1 MFRTMCF
8 AIFTL
13 AIVFA
18 VYGQEAKVTIASIQ
32 SLIRSHH
39 YDEALKTTQSA
50 LRKSPSDFRL
60 WTLEGIVFSIQ
71 GNKNDALAAFVKALS
86 LSPTYPAALKGEVQ
100 LLYQSQDK
108 RAIPL
113 LERILKSE
121 PKDETANEM
130 LATLEK
136 NAENC
141 KAAIQHFAL
150 SANAIGTHPDS
161 LEGYGYCLVQTKQ
174 PEKAISVFEQLV
186 ALLPK
191 QNYPK
196 YDLAVL
202 QVEAKQYE
210 AALKILEPLLA
221 ADQSDPDLLSLASE
235 AYEALGDTPKA
246 VSLLR
251 EAIVL
256 NPKNA
261 NYYVTF
267 AALCLDHQSFQVG
280 IDMIDAGLLRIPDDP
295 ALYISRGSLYAQ
307 LAEYD
312 KAESDFKTAERLNS
326 SQSLTSYAL
335 DLTELS
341 KNNPEKALSKVRS
354 QLKAHPDSALL
365 HYLLAKLLEKQGLD
379 GDSKASKEA
388 INSASMAVKLK
399 PDLVEARDLLA
410 SFYIGSG
417 QYPLAIEQCQ
427 LALKFDPADQTAL
440 YHLIMALRH
449 SGPSEQRDQIKAL
462 VKRLSE
468 LQQASLRQETDRHR
482 FKLEVQKA
490 APAN

>member
-1 MFRTMCF
+1 MFRTRWF
-8 AIFTL
+8 TTFTL
-13 AIVFA
+13 AIAFA

-32 SLIRSHH
+32 SLIRSQH

-50 LRKSPSDFRL
+50 LRQSPSDFRL

-71 GNKNDALAAFVKALS
+71 GNRNNALAAFEKALS

-136 NAENC
+136 NAGNC
-141 KAAIQHFAL
+141 KAAIQHFVL

-161 LEGYGYCLVQTKQ
+161 LEGYGYCLVQEKQ

-186 ALLPK
+186 AVLPQQK
-191 QNYPK
+191 YPK

-202 QVEAKQYE
+202 LIETKQND
-210 AALKILEPLLA
+210 AALKILGPMLA

-235 AYEALGDTPKA
+235 AYEAVGDTPKA

-256 NPKNA
+256 NPRNA

-295 ALYISRGSLYAQ
+295 SLYISRGSLYAQ

-341 KNNPEKALSKVRS
+341 KNNPEEALSKVRS

-388 INSASMAVKLK
+388 INSALMAVKLK

>member
-1 MFRTMCF
+1 MFRTTLF
-8 AIFTL
+8 AILTL
-13 AIVFA
+13 ATSFA
-18 VYGQEAKVTIASIQ
+18 VHGQEAKVKIASIQ
-32 SLIRSHH
+32 SLIRSQH
-39 YDEALKTTQSA
+39 YDEALKAAQSA
-50 LRKSPSDFRL
+50 LRQSPSDFRL

-71 GNKNDALAAFVKALS
+71 GNKNSALAAYEKALS
-86 LSPTYPAALKGEVQ
+86 LSPTYSAALKGEVQ
-100 LLYQSQDK
+100 LLYQSQDA
-108 RAIPL
+108 RAIQL
-113 LERILKSE
+113 LQRILKSE

-136 NAENC
+136 NAGNC
-141 KAAIQHFAL
+141 KAAIQHFVL

-161 LEGYGYCLVQTKQ
+161 LEGYGYCLVQEKQ
-174 PEKAISVFEQLV
+174 AEKAISVFEQLV
-186 ALLPK
+186 ALLPT

-196 YDLAVL
+196 YDLAVVL
-202 QVEAKQYE
+202 IETKQNE
-210 AALKILEPLLA
+210 AALKILEPMLLINP
-221 ADQSDPDLLSLASE
+221 SDPDLLSLASE
-235 AYEALGDTPKA
+235 AYEAVGDTPKA

-261 NYYVTF
+261 NFYVTF

-295 ALYISRGSLYAQ
+295 SLYISRGSLYAQ

-326 SQSLTSYAL
+326 SQSLSAYAL

-341 KNNPEKALSKVRS
+341 KNNPEKALSKVRL
-354 QLKAHPDSALL
+354 QLKAHTDSALL

-379 GDSKASKEA
+379 GDSTATREA

-490 APAN
+490 APVN

>member
-1 MFRTMCF
+1 
-8 AIFTL
+8 
-13 AIVFA
+13 
-18 VYGQEAKVTIASIQ
+18 
-32 SLIRSHH
+32 
-39 YDEALKTTQSA
+39 
-50 LRKSPSDFRL
+50 
-60 WTLEGIVFSIQ
+60 
-71 GNKNDALAAFVKALS
+71 
-86 LSPTYPAALKGEVQ
+86 
-100 LLYQSQDK
+100 
-108 RAIPL
+108 
-113 LERILKSE
+113 
-121 PKDETANEM
+121 
-130 LATLEK
+130 
-136 NAENC
+136 
-141 KAAIQHFAL
+141 
-150 SANAIGTHPDS
+150 
-161 LEGYGYCLVQTKQ
+161 
-174 PEKAISVFEQLV
+174 
-186 ALLPK
+186 
-191 QNYPK
+191 
-196 YDLAVL
+196 
-202 QVEAKQYE
+202 
-210 AALKILEPLLA
+210 
-221 ADQSDPDLLSLASE
+221 LASE
-235 AYEALGDTPKA
+235 AYEALGDTPRA

-280 IDMIDAGLLRIPDDP
+280 IDMIDAGLLRIPNNP
-295 ALYISRGSLYAQ
+295 SLYISRGSLYAQ

-341 KNNPEKALSKVRS
+341 KNNPEEALSKVRS
-354 QLKAHPDSALL
+354 QLKSHPDSALL

-379 GDSKASKEA
+379 GDSRASREA
-388 INSASMAVKLK
+388 INSALMAVRLK

-410 SFYIGSG
+410 SFYIGAG
-417 QYPLAIEQCQ
+417 QYPLAIEQCR